1 MNWGNIQD
9 DWKISNGIPDSAEI
23 QSMVQIAQERSRNL
37 HRLVKRRDFIET
49 TVALLIAP
57 LFGFVV
63 WSAFGKGLW
72 ITAFAS
78 AFLASWCLFVPWHLR
93 KTRKLFPDPKTSDD
107 MLGYLKAERRAAS
120 RKFAPTIKQI
130 DRQIEEL
137 SD

>member
-1 MNWGNIQD
+1 
-9 DWKISNGIPDSAEI
+9 
-23 QSMVQIAQERSRNL
+23 MVQIAQERSRNL
-37 HRLVKRRDFIET
+37 HRLVKRRDFIEM

-72 ITAFAS
+72 VTAFAS